1 MRARHRRAALH
12 SSSGVHVGCSGWQHR
27 HWRGSFYPADL
38 PQRHWFAYYAA
49 RFDTVEIN
57 NTFYRWPEQATFK
70 AWKSKAPRGFLYAV
84 EGPPVSH
91 PHEAIEQSRQ
101 SRSRDCSA
109 TLAFWDRLNLL
120 AKPSTATS
128 PCD

>member
-1 MRARHRRAALH
+1 MRARHRCAAHAFLVRR
-12 SSSGVHVGCSGWQHR
+12 SCEAASGWQHR

-70 AWKSKAPRGFLYAV
+70 AWKSKAPRGFLYA
-84 EGPPVSH
+84 GRRP
-91 PHEAIEQSRQ
+91 AG
-101 SRSRDCSA
+101 
-109 TLAFWDRLNLL
+109 F
-120 AKPSTATS
+120 S
-128 PCD
+128 PT